1 MTKHLLPWEEKPL
14 SKLPA
19 ATDLFSA
26 LSNLFREAPF
36 YLNPNLRVKQI
47 CQCLQTNQ
55 KTLLKALKQHGFDS
69 FSHFINHHR
78 IEEAQK
84 MMAHE
89 AFDIY
94 TLEAI
99 AEKAGFGTRQAF
111 YNTFERLVG
120 MKPACYRRVAKQ
132 QRLAFQ
138 PDSRVP

>member
-1 MTKHLLPWEEKPL
+1 MTKHLLPWEEQPL

-47 CQCLQTNQ
+47 CLRLPTKP
-55 KTLLKALKQHGFDS
+55 KTLLKALKQHS
-69 FSHFINHHR
+69 FGSFPHFVNHHR
-78 IEEAQK
+78 IEEAK
-84 MMAHE
+84 KLMAQQ

-111 YNTFERLVG
+111 YNAFESFVG
-120 MKPACYRRVAKQ
+120 MKPACYRRMLKKSAPGVGII
-132 QRLAFQ
+132 L
-138 PDSRVP
+138 